1 MSDFDKE
8 GIYFI
13 PLGGA
18 DEIGINM
25 YVYAGGGKLIVVDAG

>member
-1 MSDFDKE
+1 MNNFNKN

-18 DEIGINM
+18 DEIGVNL
-25 YVYAGGGKLIVVDAG
+25 YAYAVDGSKKYS